1 MKMLRQSCIP
11 YLVMFLIIALF
22 LIPSLFACKTESAN
36 SATNSTADVIKLPK
50 PIFSS
55 NTSIE
60 SALLLRRSIRS
71 YKNAPLTLQEIS
83 QLLWSAQGVSD
94 SSSGFRY
101 RTAPSAGGL
110 YPLEIYVIVGNAT
123 GLINGI
129 YKYRPVPHEL
139 IKIVEGDKRTEL
151 FNVAL
156 GQTSIQT
163 APIVIVFS
171 AVFERTSIKY
181 GSRAERYIYMEVGHA
196 AENLYLQCVSLGL
209 GTVAIGAFSDSGV
222 KEAINM
228 PDNESPVYI
237 MPVGK
242 NGIEIGMIN

>member
-1 MKMLRQSCIP
+1 MKKLKQSHIV
-11 YLVMFLIIALF
+11 YLISFLILAIIIML
-22 LIPSLFACKTESAN
+22 SLFACKTESAN
-36 SATNSTADVIKLPK
+36 SATNSTADVIKLSK

-83 QLLWSAQGVSD
+83 QLLWSAQGISD

-110 YPLEIYVIVGNAT
+110 YPLEIYVVVGNVT
-123 GLINGI
+123 DLMNGI
-129 YKYRPVPHEL
+129 YKYRPITHDL
-139 IKIVEGDKRTEL
+139 KKIAEGDKRTEL
-151 FNVAL
+151 CNVAL
-156 GQTSIQT
+156 GQTPIQT
-163 APIVIVFS
+163 APVVIVFS

-209 GTVAIGAFSDSGV
+209 GTVAIGAFTDSGV
-222 KEAINM
+222 KATMNM

-242 NGIEIGMIN
+242 K